1 MTRKEST
8 MFTPSRSLITG
19 ASAGIGTALAHRLA
33 ERGSDLVLVARRED
47 RLRDLASELE
57 SAHGITCDVVA
68 LDLSGDRPGA
78 MLRARV
84 EGDVDLVVNNAGI
97 AIQGS
102 FIDAEAADLGRVIAV
117 DMAALVDVCH
127 AFLPDMAARGAGT
140 ILNVASTTAFQPVP
154 TLAVYA
160 AAKAFVLS
168 FTQALWCE
176 ARTHGVRVM
185 ALAPGPTA
193 TEFFDVIGDDA
204 AIVGSMQTADQVART
219 ALSALDRRRPPLY
232 VISGRRNT
240 LAAAGAR
247 LTPNRLLLPMMTRS
261 MRHFS

>member
-1 MTRKEST
+1 MV
-8 MFTPSRSLITG
+8 FTPSRSLITG
-19 ASAGIGTALAHRLA
+19 ASAGIGTALARRLA

-47 RLRDLASELE
+47 RLRDLASELQ
-57 SAHGITCDVVA
+57 SAYAVTCEVVA

-78 MLRARV
+78 TLRARV

-97 AIQGS
+97 AAQGS
-102 FIDAEAADLGRVIAV
+102 FIDADAADLDRVIAV

-127 AFLPDMAARGAGT
+127 AFLPDMAARRSGT
-140 ILNVASTTAFQPVP
+140 ILNVSSTTAFQPVP

-168 FTQALWCE
+168 FSQALWCE
-176 ARTHGVRVM
+176 AITHGVQVM
-185 ALAPGPTA
+185 ALAPGPTK
-193 TEFFDVIGDDA
+193 TEFFDVIGENA
-204 AIVGSMQTADQVART
+204 AVIGSLQTADQVART

-247 LTPNRLLLPMMTRS
+247 LAPKRLLLPILARS
-261 MRHFS
+261 MRL

>member
-1 MTRKEST
+1 MV
-8 MFTPSRSLITG
+8 FTPKRSLITG
-19 ASAGIGTALAHRLA
+19 ASAGIGLALARTLA

-47 RLRDLASELE
+47 RLTELAEELE
-57 SAHGITCDVVA
+57 AAHGIRCEVVA
-68 LDLSGDRPGA
+68 HDLSTERPGHT
-78 MLRARV
+78 LRSRV

-97 AIQGS
+97 ATQGA
-102 FIDAEAADLGRVIAV
+102 FVDADAEDLDRVIAV

-127 AFLPDMAARGAGT
+127 AFLPDMVARRSGT
-140 ILNVASTTAFQPVP
+140 VLNVSSTTAFQPVP
-154 TLAVYA
+154 SLAVYA

-176 ARTHGVRVM
+176 ARPHGVRVM
-185 ALAPGPTA
+185 ALAPGPTK
-193 TEFFDVIGDDA
+193 TEFFDVIGENA

-232 VISGRRNT
+232 VVSGRRNT

-247 LTPNRLLLPMMTRS
+247 IVPNRLLLPSLARS
-261 MRHFS
+261 MRRFT

>member
-1 MTRKEST
+1 MV
-8 MFTPSRSLITG
+8 FTPSRSLITG
-19 ASAGIGTALAHRLA
+19 ASAGIGVALARRLA

-47 RLRDLASELE
+47 RLRALASELE
-57 SAHGITCDVVA
+57 STYGITCDVVA
-68 LDLSGDRPGA
+68 LDLSGARPGA
-78 MLRARV
+78 ALRAQV

-97 AIQGS
+97 ATQGA
-102 FIDAEAADLGRVIAV
+102 FIDADAADLERVIAV
-117 DMAALVDVCH
+117 DVAALVDVCH

-140 ILNVASTTAFQPVP
+140 IVNVSSTTAFQPVP

-160 AAKAFVLS
+160 AAKTFVLS

-185 ALAPGPTA
+185 ALAPGPTT
-193 TEFFDVIGDDA
+193 TEFFDVIGENA

-247 LTPNRLLLPMMTRS
+247 LAPKRVLLPMLARS
-261 MRHFS
+261 MRQFT